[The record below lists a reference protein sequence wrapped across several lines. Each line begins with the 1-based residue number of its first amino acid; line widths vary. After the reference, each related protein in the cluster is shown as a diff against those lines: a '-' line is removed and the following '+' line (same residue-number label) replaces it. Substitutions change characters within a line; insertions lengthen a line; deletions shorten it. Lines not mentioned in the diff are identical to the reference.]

1 MKRRGFKATLI
12 VLAAGLAIACGAAA
26 WLLGTTAGLRFAA
39 ARALPYLPVI
49 LEPDELEGRL
59 AGPLSTGPIEVATAG
74 VSGTLDRVMLD
85 WRPLALLHGTLHVLE
100 LRVQRPEFVLT
111 STEAGS
117 RAADDG
123 PAASLPLAIRIDR
136 LVLREGMLRSGD
148 ETLVADLDL
157 ELSGRAG
164 GREFD
169 IESLTLDSSRG
180 TAAGHARISLADDE
194 PWDIDLD
201 WQLALDDTALAGRT
215 RATGNMSELA
225 FSQVFSEPL
234 AAQIDGTVHELGNT
248 PRWELDLAID
258 PLAERGPW
266 PESLHAAAAA
276 LRIEGTL
283 EDSTIDGRL
292 DAPGLWPNTMM
303 VAANVGWSSARLQ
316 VRSVTLELGD
326 EGRLVADGQ
335 WTPDDPSATE
345 FTLQGQAL
353 AWPPAASDKTFR
365 IPRLEL
371 RGEGQAGEWSL
382 RGEALARRAGLPDI
396 EIGTA
401 MTWDGEM
408 LIVEQLTVDSPDDEI
423 RGHASGRLLTN
434 GAGLSYRAAAEL
446 AVALPDYPPAELSLA
461 VTGDAGGLEL
471 EPLDIEVLDGRIRGA
486 GRIAWSDE
494 VASDFRLAFT
504 ELNPASLAADWP
516 GRVSG
521 ELALAGLPAA
531 PDGLAIELD
540 ALRGTL
546 RGLPVDGRAEVTI
559 DTDGFVL
566 RPSRLSVGGN
576 KVSAS
581 GRLEDR
587 TVSLD
592 ASLDAS
598 RLSELIDTAAGRLQ
612 GSLRISGPR
621 AEPETV
627 LELQGSG
634 LGWGTGADADLAV
647 NLRLDGS
654 YGARRWTGRIDTL
667 AVAQAGR
674 PAWRLE
680 DPAALTLAPDQ
691 VALDEACL
699 DGPPGR
705 ACLDLDWARA
715 GEWKSRATISALQL
729 ASLDRWLGAGLQM
742 AGTVNGQLDLA
753 GDGREFRRLGGR
765 LEITPGSITQA
776 GADDTRDT
784 LLAWRDG
791 ILQLDGDPAAA
802 QATLDLDL
810 KSDDRLDGRLAIA
823 WNEPDPAL
831 DGELNIAFSQLD
843 IITEFVPDLSGLEG
857 QAEASAALTGSI
869 AAPQLTGRFAWR
881 DGSVQIPTL
890 GIRPDDIEVVAR
902 LAKSELVFDA
912 SGRSGEGEFR
922 AEGRFELGAD
932 TIEGVATLEGER
944 LLVMDL
950 PEMRVAAS
958 PDLRF
963 RYLPDRI
970 NIGGELT
977 IPFARITGFGGS
989 GAVTTSPDEVIISED
1004 GEEKGQELV
1013 IASRIRVDVGPDVR
1027 LDVAGLR
1034 GAVEGE
1040 IIAATEPESLP
1051 WGRGELR
1058 VVDGNFRAFGQQLEI
1073 ETGRLIYTGGPLEN
1087 PGLDIRAIREVRDVT
1102 AGALIR
1108 GTLERPELSIFSDP
1122 PMPRAEALSYLTLGK
1137 GMDELQAGEQRTLNQ
1152 AASSLALSGGGLIA
1166 RDLGRRLGLDEVSV
1180 SAANGAEG
1188 AALVL
1193 GKHLGGG
1200 LYVSYGLGLF
1210 DAVNTLRLRY
1220 QITRRLSIEAVSG
1233 DQAEADLF
1241 YTFERD

>member
-1 MKRRGFKATLI
+1 
-12 VLAAGLAIACGAAA
+12 
-26 WLLGTTAGLRFAA
+26 
-39 ARALPYLPVI
+39 
-49 LEPDELEGRL
+49 
-59 AGPLSTGPIEVATAG
+59 
-74 VSGTLDRVMLD
+74 
-85 WRPLALLHGTLHVLE
+85 
-100 LRVQRPEFVLT
+100 
-111 STEAGS
+111 
-117 RAADDG
+117 
-123 PAASLPLAIRIDR
+123 
-136 LVLREGMLRSGD
+136 
-148 ETLVADLDL
+148 
-157 ELSGRAG
+157 
-164 GREFD
+164 
-169 IESLTLDSSRG
+169 
-180 TAAGHARISLADDE
+180 
-194 PWDIDLD
+194 
-201 WQLALDDTALAGRT
+201 
-215 RATGNMSELA
+215 
-225 FSQVFSEPL
+225 
-234 AAQIDGTVHELGNT
+234 
-248 PRWELDLAID
+248 
-258 PLAERGPW
+258 
-266 PESLHAAAAA
+266 
-276 LRIEGTL
+276 
-283 EDSTIDGRL
+283 
-292 DAPGLWPNTMM
+292 
-303 VAANVGWSSARLQ
+303 
-316 VRSVTLELGD
+316 
-326 EGRLVADGQ
+326 
-335 WTPDDPSATE
+335 
-345 FTLQGQAL
+345 
-353 AWPPAASDKTFR
+353 
-365 IPRLEL
+365 
-371 RGEGQAGEWSL
+371 
-382 RGEALARRAGLPDI
+382 
-396 EIGTA
+396 
-401 MTWDGEM
+401 
-408 LIVEQLTVDSPDDEI
+408 
-423 RGHASGRLLTN
+423 
-434 GAGLSYRAAAEL
+434 
-446 AVALPDYPPAELSLA
+446 
-461 VTGDAGGLEL
+461 
-471 EPLDIEVLDGRIRGA
+471 
-486 GRIAWSDE
+486 
-494 VASDFRLAFT
+494 
-504 ELNPASLAADWP
+504 
-516 GRVSG
+516 
-521 ELALAGLPAA
+521 
-531 PDGLAIELD
+531 
-540 ALRGTL
+540 
-546 RGLPVDGRAEVTI
+546 
-559 DTDGFVL
+559 
-566 RPSRLSVGGN
+566 
-576 KVSAS
+576 
-581 GRLEDR
+581 
-587 TVSLD
+587 
-592 ASLDAS
+592 
-598 RLSELIDTAAGRLQ
+598 
-612 GSLRISGPR
+612 
-621 AEPETV
+621 
-627 LELQGSG
+627 
-634 LGWGTGADADLAV
+634 
-647 NLRLDGS
+647 
-654 YGARRWTGRIDTL
+654 
-667 AVAQAGR
+667 
-674 PAWRLE
+674 
-680 DPAALTLAPDQ
+680 
-691 VALDEACL
+691 
-699 DGPPGR
+699 
-705 ACLDLDWARA
+705 
-715 GEWKSRATISALQL
+715 
-729 ASLDRWLGAGLQM
+729 M